1 MTDKSCRISDAE
13 WLVMKVLWQE
23 NPLTASLITDHLQPE
38 IGWSPKTIQTLIA
51 RLVKK
56 GALAVNKEAGLN
68 QYYPLLSQE
77 ECMVEETKTFLRKVY
92 NGSLHGLIANFV
104 NNESL
109 SPKEIE
115 ELKRLLDEKLQ

>member
-23 NPLTASLITDHLQPE
+23 SPLTASLITEHLQPE
-38 IGWSPKTIQTLIA
+38 TDWSPKTIQTLIA

-56 GALAVNKEAGLN
+56 GALAVKKDAGLN
-68 QYYPLLSQE
+68 QYYPLLSKEQ
-77 ECMVEETKTFLRKVY
+77 CMVDETKTFLQKVY

-104 NNESL
+104 KNERFTA
-109 SPKEIE
+109 KEIE
-115 ELKRLLDEKLQ
+115 ELKRLLDEKLK